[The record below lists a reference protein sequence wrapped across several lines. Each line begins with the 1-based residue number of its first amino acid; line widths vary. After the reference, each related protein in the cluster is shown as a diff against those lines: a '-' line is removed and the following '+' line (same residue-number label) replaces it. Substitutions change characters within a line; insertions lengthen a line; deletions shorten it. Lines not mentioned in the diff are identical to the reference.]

1 MTLVYDVLDTMEAD
15 STWTRDRDARQTD
28 PRRPAQLMKSV
39 RSRNG
44 ACLWG
49 PSSDPRARTD

>member
-1 MTLVYDVLDTMEAD
+1 MTLAYDVLDTTEAD

-28 PRRPAQLMKSV
+28 PRRPAQLRKSA

-44 ACLWG
+44 AYLWG
-49 PSSDPRARTD
+49 PSSDLRARTD